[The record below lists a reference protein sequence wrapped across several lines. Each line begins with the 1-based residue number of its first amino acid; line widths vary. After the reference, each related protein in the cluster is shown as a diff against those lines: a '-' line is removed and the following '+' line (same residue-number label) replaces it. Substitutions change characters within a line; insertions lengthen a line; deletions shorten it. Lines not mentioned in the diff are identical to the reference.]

1 MDHSIGIFQIPD
13 YSEGLQ
19 FAVAQDFIS
28 PEPIPSKACHLG
40 ESYHPEHRT
49 HHELQLTLPGVSIR
63 IAILHP
69 ANWNASG
76 EAL

>member
-1 MDHSIGIFQIPD
+1 MDYSIGIFQLPD

-19 FAVAQDFIS
+19 FAVAQEFFS
-28 PEPIPSKACHLG
+28 PEPIPAKTCRLG
-40 ESYHPEHRT
+40 ESHHPKHRANYQ
-49 HHELQLTLPGVSIR
+49 LQLALSGVSIR

-69 ANWNASG
+69 ADWNASG